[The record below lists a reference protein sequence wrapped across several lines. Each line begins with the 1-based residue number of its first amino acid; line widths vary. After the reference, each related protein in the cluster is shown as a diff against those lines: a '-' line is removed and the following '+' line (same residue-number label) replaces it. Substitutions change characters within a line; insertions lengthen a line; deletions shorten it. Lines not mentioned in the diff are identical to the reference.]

1 MTTIEWDITE
11 HMVDYIVTYNMI
23 FNLFYTVHRESW

>member
-1 MTTIEWDITE
+1 MTTIEWDVTE
-11 HMVDYIVTYNMI
+11 YIVDYIVTYNMI